1 LIAGRRRL
9 NTPGHFLSLKH
20 QENRVA
26 NDRFHLGLF
35 DTCPRIDTTRRIAP
49 V

>member
-1 LIAGRRRL
+1 MTDDAELR
-9 NTPGHFLSLKH
+9 FLRKFAK
-20 QENRVA
+20 V
-26 NDRFHLGLF
+26 RFHLGLF